1 MRQTR
6 LWMRRRESDG
16 RTQYTLRGTLP
27 ESMPE
32 AALHQLLSLL
42 LYWSGERLRVVL
54 RADDPAWWLEPWVD
68 ALGTI
73 PERHLDVQ
81 FRHGPEDDHAE

>member
-1 MRQTR
+1 MRRTR
-6 LWMRRRESDG
+6 LWLRMRHSGG

-27 ESMPE
+27 ESIPP
-32 AALHQLLSLL
+32 AALHQLLSLI
-42 LYWSGERLRVVL
+42 LYWSGERSRVVL

-68 ALGTI
+68 ALGTV
-73 PERHLDVQ
+73 PGRHLDVQ

>member
-1 MRQTR
+1 MRRTR
-6 LWMRRRESDG
+6 LWLRMRQSGG

-27 ESMPE
+27 ESIPPE
-32 AALHQLLSLL
+32 ALHQLLALI

-54 RADDPAWWLEPWVD
+54 RADDPASWLEPWVD
-68 ALGTI
+68 ALGTV

-81 FRHGPEDDHAE
+81 FRHGPGDGHAE